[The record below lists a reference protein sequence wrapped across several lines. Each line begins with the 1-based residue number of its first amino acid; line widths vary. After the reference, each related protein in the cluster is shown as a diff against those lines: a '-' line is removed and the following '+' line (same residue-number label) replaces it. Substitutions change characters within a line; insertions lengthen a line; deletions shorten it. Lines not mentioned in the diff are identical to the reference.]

1 MADQAAA
8 EMAKM
13 KVSGGSGR
21 SRKGP
26 EVIYGEPTGTPE
38 EIAAAEA
45 AASTQGSK
53 VAALKAAKKA
63 GDASA
68 TDEAIQAEVAAL
80 PGAEV
85 VAGDTD
91 SVMFKLAGCTLTE
104 AEAKGKALAASV
116 TTKLRADGAHLG
128 VGGVADRPVA
138 QTLPLGDDLP
148 DALNTL
154 AWSLGAQDDVH
165 ASAAYRRQLVR
176 ELGQRLIE
184 EPSHARPR

>member
-68 TDEAIQAEVAAL
+68 TDEAIQAEVAILKDLKATADKL
-80 PGAEV
+80 KGVIEKPKGAPP
-85 VAGDTD
+85 
-91 SVMFKLAGCTLTE
+91 KQ
-104 AEAKGKALAASV
+104 KGKGLLLGGLAPFSPV
-116 TTKLRADGAHLG
+116 SYTHL
-128 VGGVADRPVA
+128 
-138 QTLPLGDDLP
+138 TLPTTP
-148 DALNTL
+148 Y
-154 AWSLGAQDDVH
+154 V
-165 ASAAYRRQLVR
+165 
-176 ELGQRLIE
+176 
-184 EPSHARPR
+184 